1 MPSRDGSRRAKLA
14 APHATSLTVS
24 TAWRP
29 GSEPSP
35 WHSVPVTSPSKIESK
50 ENLVA
55 LSHYRA
61 RLARGQRA
69 RRAQELFDS
78 ADPAAA
84 IRALPPDEFYYVIHE
99 LGFPE
104 AMEVLVHATAEQVQ
118 TVLDFSVW
126 DRDRVTLEKSDEWL
140 AALVEAPPETL
151 GQWAQGIDIELL
163 ALLLRKRARI
173 YDLSLEDA
181 PDNPEG
187 VLWDLPDRLFTLEF
201 HGEPDQVRVT
211 QHLAD
216 SLYRYSPDMMRR
228 LLVGMRAEDD
238 AELEETA
245 YRWRSGRM
253 ADLGFVDFYEALGAY
268 QELDPASVRIGD
280 HPATSLRPRGEPLDT
295 VHLRLPVV
303 VAERL
308 SGKTPF
314 ARAVGGLQSREE
326 AADLHFALVTL
337 CNRVLAANRIAPSD
351 EEAILSALERLSA
364 TLDIAVEFLSRGDGE
379 RETAAVRTVP
389 LLQLHRLGVSLI
401 GKLRRLA
408 SALARGNPFATLRP
422 AVDIFEAEDAE
433 VLASL
438 TRTRPAFP
446 RLLDE
451 PPAPGERVFACLAD
465 IALATHAVERAAATV
480 EMLTGLGVRPQ
491 QLTAESLDSMARV
504 AGADGTKV
512 TIDPAAIDAGV
523 LARTVLVARLL
534 GGQPSALTMLSLATI
549 NNFKQNFNSGPQLSE
564 STALKVMNILRE
576 STRSS
581 TLDGASREVAMRW
594 IAGLHPLGPVLGD
607 SRP

>member
-1 MPSRDGSRRAKLA
+1 LAGVSPKYSGLSMPERKADGGLWK
-14 APHATSLTVS
+14 
-24 TAWRP
+24 P
-29 GSEPSP
+29 GSALIP
-35 WHSVPVTSPSKIESK
+35 WHSVLVTVSSKDESK
-50 ENLVA
+50 ENLVP
-55 LSHYRA
+55 LSQYRA

-78 ADPAAA
+78 PDPEAA

-104 AMEVLVHATAEQVQ
+104 AMEVLVHGTADQVQ

-126 DRDRVTLEKSDEWL
+126 DRDRVTMEKADEWL

-151 GQWAQGIDIELL
+151 GQWAQGIDVELL
-163 ALLLRKRARI
+163 ALLLRKRTHI
-173 YDLSLEDA
+173 YDLSLEEA

-187 VLWDLPDRLFTLEF
+187 VLWDSPDRLFTLEF
-201 HGEPDQVRVT
+201 IGEEDQVRVT

-216 SLYRYSPDMMRR
+216 SLYRYSPVMMRR

-253 ADLGFVDFYEALGAY
+253 ADLGFVDFYEALVAY

-280 HPATSLRPRGEPLDT
+280 NPPPSLLPRGETLDT
-295 VHLRLPVV
+295 IHLRLPLV

-314 ARAVGGLQSREE
+314 ARAVGGLETREE
-326 AADLHFALVTL
+326 AAELHFALVAL
-337 CNRVLAANRIAPSD
+337 CNRVLAANKLDPSD
-351 EEAILSALERLSA
+351 EEAIRAALERLSA
-364 TLDIAVEFLSRGDGE
+364 TLDIAVEFLSRGDRD

-408 SALARGNPFATLRP
+408 SALVRGNPFATLRP
-422 AVDIFEAEDAE
+422 AVDVFEPEDAE
-433 VLASL
+433 ILASL

-446 RLLDE
+446 RLLDA
-451 PPAPGERVFACLAD
+451 PPAPGERPFACLAD
-465 IALATHAVERAAATV
+465 IATATHAVERAAAAV

-491 QLTAESLDSMARV
+491 QLTAEALESMART
-504 AGADGTKV
+504 ASADGTKAI
-512 TIDPAAIDAGV
+512 IDPAAIDAGV

-534 GGQPSALTMLSLATI
+534 GSQPAAPTVLSIAAI
-549 NNFKQNFNSGPQLSE
+549 NKFKHNFNSGPQLPE
-564 STALKVMNILRE
+564 SAALQTMDIMRE
-576 STRSS
+576 SSRSS
-581 TLDGASREVAMRW
+581 PLDGANREVALRW
-594 IAGLHPLGPVLGD
+594 MGSLCPLGPVLGD
-607 SRP
+607 PRP